1 LFEVLAWGFSRVLEE
16 AEGILLNDSIIGSYS
31 GLFI

>member
-1 LFEVLAWGFSRVLEE
+1 LFEVLAWGFSRVLED
-16 AEGILLNDSIIGSYS
+16 AEEILLNDSIIGVYS